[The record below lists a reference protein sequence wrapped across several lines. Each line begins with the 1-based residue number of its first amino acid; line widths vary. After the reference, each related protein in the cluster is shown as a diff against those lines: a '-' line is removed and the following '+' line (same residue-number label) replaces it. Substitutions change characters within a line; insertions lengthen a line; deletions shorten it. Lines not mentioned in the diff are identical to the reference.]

1 MSIELWIAFALA
13 SAALLAAPGPTV
25 LLVVSYA
32 LGSGRRSGLATVP
45 GVALGD
51 LTAMT
56 VSLLGAGAV
65 LAASTALFTALKLV
79 GAAYLVWLGIQLW
92 RAGASPGEIAASQ
105 GGATGGPRMF
115 WNAYVV
121 TALNPKSVVFFI
133 AFVPQFV
140 DPTAPLLVQFAIL
153 EATFVS
159 LAAINAAIWALLAG
173 QMRARLQEP
182 RALRLV
188 QRVGAGFLIGAGLL
202 TALTRR
208 TA

>member
-1 MSIELWIAFALA
+1 LSLEIWIAFSLA
-13 SAALLAAPGPTV
+13 SAALLAVPGPTV

-32 LGSGRRSGLATVP
+32 LGRGRASALATVP

-51 LTAMT
+51 FTAMT
-56 VSLLGAGAV
+56 VSLLGAGAI
-65 LAASTALFTALKLV
+65 LAASTTLFTALKLA
-79 GAAYLVWLGIQLW
+79 GALYLVWLGIHLW
-92 RAGASPGEIAASQ
+92 RAGASLGEMSPRAPLA
-105 GGATGGPRMF
+105 GRPRMF

-121 TALNPKSVVFFI
+121 TALNPKSVVFFV

-140 DPTAPLLVQFAIL
+140 DPTEPLLAQFVIL
-153 EATFVS
+153 EATFVV
-159 LAAINAAIWALLAG
+159 LAAVNAAIWALLAG

-182 RALRLV
+182 WALRLV
-188 QRVGAGFLIGAGLL
+188 HRVGGSFLISAGLL

>member
-1 MSIELWIAFALA
+1 LSLELWIAFSLA
-13 SAALLAAPGPTV
+13 SATLLAVPGPTV

-32 LGSGRRSGLATVP
+32 LGRGRVSALATVP

-51 LTAMT
+51 FTAMT
-56 VSLLGAGAV
+56 VSLLGAGAI
-65 LAASTALFTALKLV
+65 LAASTTLFTALKLA
-79 GAAYLVWLGIQLW
+79 GALYLMWLGIHLW
-92 RAGASPGEIAASQ
+92 RAGASLGEMSPRAPLADR
-105 GGATGGPRMF
+105 PRMF

-121 TALNPKSVVFFI
+121 TALNPKSVVFFV

-140 DPTAPLLVQFAIL
+140 DPTRPLLVQFVIL
-153 EATFVS
+153 EATFVI
-159 LAAINAAIWALLAG
+159 LAAVNAAIWALLAG

-182 RALRLV
+182 WALRLV
-188 QRVGAGFLIGAGLL
+188 HRVGGSFLIGAGLL

>member
-1 MSIELWIAFALA
+1 
-13 SAALLAAPGPTV
+13 V

-32 LGSGRRSGLATVP
+32 LGKGRASALAIVP

-51 LTAMT
+51 FSAMT
-56 VSLLGAGAV
+56 VSLLGAGAI
-65 LAASTALFTALKLV
+65 LAASTTLFTVLKLL
-79 GAAYLVWLGIQLW
+79 GAVYLVWLGIQLW
-92 RAGASPGEIAASQ
+92 RAGASLGKITAARAA
-105 GGATGGPRMF
+105 GDRLRMF

-121 TALNPKSVVFFI
+121 TALNPKSVVFFV

-140 DPTAPLLVQFAIL
+140 DPAEPLLAQFVIL
-153 EATFVS
+153 EATFVI
-159 LAAINAAIWALLAG
+159 LAAVNAAIWAFLAG

-182 RALRLV
+182 WALRLV
-188 QRVGAGFLIGAGLL
+188 HRVGGSFLIGAGLL